1 HHRFH
6 DAIRLPGI
14 AIRQQIVEKDRVDLP
29 RETEFVF
36 EPAAL
41 PGRSAV
47 GGKFLPEIID
57 FILVLAV
64 DRERDCF
71 GELELRAGVERHELD
86 SVERKFHCHHAAFW
100 PRPVLA
106 VTRYLPDL
114 RILKNAD
121 VEFGCLLGFGIK
133 PQTRSYLLHTT
144 QFNRRLSQPST
155 LNSVKERGSHG
166 ALRSQLPSAC
176 LLASDA

>member
-1 HHRFH
+1 LHHRFH

-14 AIRQQIVEKDRVDLP
+14 GIAQHIVEKDRVDLP

-41 PGRSAV
+41 PGRSTV

-71 GELELRAGVERHELD
+71 GELEL
-86 SVERKFHCHHAAFW
+86 
-100 PRPVLA
+100 PR
-106 VTRYLPDL
+106 T
-114 RILKNAD
+114 
-121 VEFGCLLGFGIK
+121 
-133 PQTRSYLLHTT
+133 
-144 QFNRRLSQPST
+144 LSGLSATNST
-155 LNSVKERGSHG
+155 LSSVNSTVITLPFGRG
-166 ALRSQLPSAC
+166 PS
-176 LLASDA
+176 SP